1 MVICSSIALLQERF
15 KQLERVKEMRQEKE
29 LLKMLSHSYD
39 QYHHPSITM
48 PMHNNIDRDHHHH
61 YQPLN
66 NNKLFSPQ
74 KPESS
79 SHLSLSLWPEIHSQ
93 SLDKSRVSNTTNLT
107 KIKFD
112 GLHSDV
118 DTSLHL

>member
-29 LLKMLSHSYD
+29 LLKMLSHR
-39 QYHHPSITM
+39 
-48 PMHNNIDRDHHHH
+48 PMHNNINRDHHHH
-61 YQPLN
+61 YQPLK

-74 KPESS
+74 KHESS
-79 SHLSLSLWPEIHSQ
+79 SQLSLSLWPEIHSQ
-93 SLDKSRVSNTTNLT
+93 SLDKSRT

>member
-48 PMHNNIDRDHHHH
+48 PMHNNINRNHHHH
-61 YQPLN
+61 YQPLK

-74 KPESS
+74 KHESS
-79 SHLSLSLWPEIHSQ
+79 SQLSLSLWPEIHSQ